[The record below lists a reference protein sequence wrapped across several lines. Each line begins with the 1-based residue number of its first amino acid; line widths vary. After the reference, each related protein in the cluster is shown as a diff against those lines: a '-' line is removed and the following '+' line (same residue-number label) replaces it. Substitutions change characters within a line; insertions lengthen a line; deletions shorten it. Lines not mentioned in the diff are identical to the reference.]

1 MKKLLIFLFMIISYA
16 STAQTLS
23 WETPTTIINGG
34 KYTLIKIDDIGNA
47 TIKYERFNNDI
58 VAEVGLYY
66 NNTKTGI
73 WHLYNDEGNLLSSM
87 KFENNNRV
95 WLKSYQL
102 DRNLFITYKNNKVI
116 EVTHTLLAQ
125 N

>member
-1 MKKLLIFLFMIISYA
+1 MKNLLIFLFMIISYA

-23 WETPTTIINGG
+23 WETPTAIINGA
-34 KYTLIKIDDIGNA
+34 KYTLIKVDDIGNA

-58 VAEVGLYY
+58 VAEAGLYY

-73 WHLYNDEGNLLSSM
+73 WHLYNDKGNLLSSM

-95 WLKSYQL
+95 WMKSYQL